1 MVKMKI
7 DQKIIEELRRY
18 NSINKYITE
27 QAEPP
32 AEEPAEDPL
41 AGALGGP
48 LGGGDL
54 GGPLGGGADL
64 GGLPPPPGGAP
75 APPAPPAPGAPAPGS
90 PEAGATTGTTPVD
103 VAKDPDVEEVGKEED
118 ETEELDITDLINSQK
133 TIEDKQE
140 EYFNNLFKQLE
151 NLEKKVGEMDNL
163 VNTINSLESKIE
175 KMRPKTPEE
184 KLELRSLDSGPFKQK
199 LTDFFV
205 DKKEEMEKS
214 GKNEYVLTSD
224 EVEDYSPGEI
234 EDSFYDYGDNNED
247 YPGQFSRR

>member
-75 APPAPPAPGAPAPGS
+75 SHPHHPHL
-90 PEAGATTGTTPVD
+90 
-103 VAKDPDVEEVGKEED
+103 
-118 ETEELDITDLINSQK
+118 ELPHLDHP
-133 TIEDKQE
+133 KQGQ
-140 EYFNNLFKQLE
+140 QLE
-151 NLEKKVGEMDNL
+151 QHLSTL
-163 VNTINSLESKIE
+163 L
-175 KMRPKTPEE
+175 KTLML
-184 KLELRSLDSGPFKQK
+184 KR
-199 LTDFFV
+199 
-205 DKKEEMEKS
+205 
-214 GKNEYVLTSD
+214 
-224 EVEDYSPGEI
+224 
-234 EDSFYDYGDNNED
+234 
-247 YPGQFSRR
+247 